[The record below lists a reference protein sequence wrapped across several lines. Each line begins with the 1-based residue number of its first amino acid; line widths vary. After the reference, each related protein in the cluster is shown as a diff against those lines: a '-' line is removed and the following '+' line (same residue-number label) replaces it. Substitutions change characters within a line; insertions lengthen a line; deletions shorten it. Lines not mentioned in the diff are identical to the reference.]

1 MSSRESRVTRVSG
14 QLTDGSRGSRVKKC
28 DPLSS
33 LLSTT
38 SRFSRA
44 NRRRLPGGGRRGTGA
59 QQHSSV
65 VEAPARSG
73 CNGGVGVV
81 SRQDALDLP
90 RQFHVGSLQV
100 VQSVVEPLNNLQSAK
115 PISYFTNAQ
124 QSTYMIRT
132 NLYSAKNRENESKA
146 PAQYD

>member
-1 MSSRESRVTRVSG
+1 VSSRESRVTRVSG

-90 RQFHVGSLQV
+90 RQVL
-100 VQSVVEPLNNLQSAK
+100 QSVLEPLNNLQSAK
-115 PISYFTNAQ
+115 PISHFAGSQTH
-124 QSTYMIRT
+124 SKVHTYIHIQT
-132 NLYSAKNRENESKA
+132 NLYSAKNRENE
-146 PAQYD
+146 

>member
-1 MSSRESRVTRVSG
+1 MCDSATVVLTRCF
-14 QLTDGSRGSRVKKC
+14 K
-28 DPLSS
+28 
-33 LLSTT
+33 LLSFFTIISAVDDIT
-38 SRFSRA
+38 VFSGE
-44 NRRRLPGGGRRGTGA
+44 RRRLPGGGRRRAGA

-90 RQFHVGSLQV
+90 RQIYVGSLQV

-132 NLYSAKNRENESKA
+132 NLYSAKNRENESKR
-146 PAQYD
+146 PHSMTRR